1 MSAMAATDAERW
13 PVRVLGPGDLVP
25 ARELSNAAEWN
36 QVDAD
41 WRVFLELGH
50 LMGIDAPG
58 AGLVATAA
66 TLPLGHEF
74 GWISM
79 MIVRADFRRRGLG
92 RQLLAQCIL
101 DLAAQGLVPGLDATP
116 AGRELYQR
124 HEFRD
129 TWAMTRW
136 RSEHAGSAAPAA
148 AIPGLEVRAATAADL
163 DAIVALDTAA
173 FGSSRRSVLARLLQR
188 APWLAALA
196 VRGGAPCGFLLARD
210 GREAF
215 QLGPLVAADPE
226 AAIALLGRT
235 LVLLAGGAYIDVL
248 DRHHEVAAWLAGRG
262 FAPQRRLTRMFYRRD
277 EPYGDARLAVAI
289 AGPELG

>member
-1 MSAMAATDAERW
+1 MATTEPDLWR
-13 PVRVLGPGDLVP
+13 VRVLGPGDLAS
-25 ARELSNAAEWN
+25 ARALSAAADWN

-58 AGLVATAA
+58 HGLVATAA

-92 RQLLAQCIL
+92 RQLLGECIL

-116 AGRELYQR
+116 AGRELYQG

-136 RSEHAGSAAPAA
+136 RCERQRVAAPDAST
-148 AIPGLEVRAATAADL
+148 PGLEVRAATAADL
-163 DAIVALDTAA
+163 DAIAALDHRA
-173 FGSSRRSVLARLLQR
+173 FGANRRSVLARLLER

-196 VRGGAPCGFLLARD
+196 VRAGEPCGFLLARD
-210 GREAF
+210 GREVF
-215 QLGPLVAADPE
+215 QLGPLAATDAE

-235 LVLLAGGAYIDVL
+235 LVLLAGGAYVDVL
-248 DRHHEVAAWLAGRG
+248 DRHHEVAAWLAAHG
-262 FAPQRRLTRMFYRRD
+262 FAPQRRLTRMLYRRD
-277 EPYGDARLAVAI
+277 EPFGDARVAVAI

>member
-1 MSAMAATDAERW
+1 MATTEPAHW

-25 ARELSNAAEWN
+25 ARELSAAADWN

-58 AGLVATAA
+58 HGLVATAA

-74 GWISM
+74 GWIGM
-79 MIVRADFRRRGLG
+79 MVVRTDFRRRGLG
-92 RQLLAQCIL
+92 RQLLGQCIL

-136 RSEHAGSAAPAA
+136 KCERPGIAAPGGAA
-148 AIPGLEVRAATAADL
+148 QGLEVRPATAADL
-163 DAIVALDTAA
+163 DTIAALDHRA
-173 FGSSRRSVLARLLQR
+173 FGSSRRSVLARLLER
-188 APWLAALA
+188 APWLAAIA
-196 VRGGAPCGFLLARD
+196 MRAGGPCGFLLARD

-215 QLGPLVAADPE
+215 QLGPVAATDPE

-235 LVLLAGGAYIDVL
+235 LVLLAGGAYVDVL
-248 DRHHEVAAWLAGRG
+248 DRHHEVAAWLAAHG
-262 FAPQRRLTRMFYRRD
+262 FAPQRRLTRMLYRRD
-277 EPYGDARLAVAI
+277 EAFGDARFAVAI

>member
-1 MSAMAATDAERW
+1 
-13 PVRVLGPGDLVP
+13 VLGPGDLAP
-25 ARELSNAAEWN
+25 ARALSGAAEWN
-36 QVDAD
+36 QTDAD

-58 AGLVATAA
+58 QGLVATAA

-79 MIVRADFRRRGLG
+79 MIVRTDFRRRGLG
-92 RQLLAQCIL
+92 RELLGQCIL

-124 HEFRD
+124 HDFRD

-136 RSEHAGSAAPAA
+136 KCERQGVVAAAPGV
-148 AIPGLEVRAATAADL
+148 PGLEVRPATAADL
-163 DAIVALDTAA
+163 EAIAGLDTRA
-173 FGSSRRSVLARLLQR
+173 FGGSRRSVLTRLLER
-188 APWLAALA
+188 APWLAAVA
-196 VRGGAPCGFLLARD
+196 VRGGEVCGFLLARD

-215 QLGPLVAADPE
+215 QLGPIAATDAD

-235 LVLLAGGAYIDVL
+235 LVLLAGAAYVDVL
-248 DRHHEVAAWLAGRG
+248 DRHHEVATWLAAHG

-277 EPYGDARLAVAI
+277 EPFGDARYAVAI

>member
-1 MSAMAATDAERW
+1 MATTEAESWR
-13 PVRVLGPGDLVP
+13 VRVLGPGDLAP
-25 ARELSNAAEWN
+25 ARALSAAADWN

-41 WRVFLELGH
+41 WRIFLELGH

-58 AGLVATAA
+58 HGLVATAA

-79 MIVRADFRRRGLG
+79 MVVRTDFRRRGLG
-92 RQLLAQCIL
+92 RQLLGQCIL

-136 RSEHAGSAAPAA
+136 KCERPGIAAPGGAA
-148 AIPGLEVRAATAADL
+148 QGLEVRPATAADL
-163 DAIVALDTAA
+163 DTIAALDTSA
-173 FGSSRRSVLARLLQR
+173 FGSSRRSVLARLLER
-188 APWLAALA
+188 APWLAAIA
-196 VRGGAPCGFLLARD
+196 MRAGEPCGFLLARD

-215 QLGPLVAADPE
+215 QLGPVAATDPE
-226 AAIALLGRT
+226 AAIALLWRT
-235 LVLLAGGAYIDVL
+235 LVLLAGGAYVDVL
-248 DRHHEVAAWLAGRG
+248 DRHHEVAAWLAAHG
-262 FAPQRRLTRMFYRRD
+262 FAPQRRLTRMLYRRD
-277 EPYGDARLAVAI
+277 EPFGDARFAVAI

>member
-1 MSAMAATDAERW
+1 MATTETAEW
-13 PVRVLGPGDLVP
+13 PVRALGPGDLAP
-25 ARELSNAAEWN
+25 ARELSTAAEWN

-50 LMGIDAPG
+50 LLGIDAPG
-58 AGLVATAA
+58 HGLVATAA

-74 GWISM
+74 GWVSM
-79 MIVRADFRRRGLG
+79 MVVRADFRRRGLG
-92 RQLLAQCIL
+92 RRLLGQCIL

-116 AGRELYQR
+116 AGRELYQQ
-124 HEFRD
+124 HDFRD

-136 RSEHAGSAAPAA
+136 KCERQGVVATAA
-148 AIPGLEVRAATAADL
+148 AVPELEVRPATAADL
-163 DAIVALDTAA
+163 DTIAALDQRA
-173 FGSSRRSVLARLLQR
+173 FGGRRRSVLARLLER

-196 VRGGAPCGFLLARD
+196 VRGGEPCGFLLARD

-215 QLGPLVAADPE
+215 QIGPIAATDPD

-235 LVLLAGGAYIDVL
+235 QVLLAGGAYVDVL
-248 DRHHEVAAWLAGRG
+248 DRHHEVATWLAAHG
-262 FAPQRRLTRMFYRRD
+262 FAPQRRLTRMLFRRD
-277 EPYGDARLAVAI
+277 EPFGDARLAVAI

>member
-1 MSAMAATDAERW
+1 MAITEADSWR
-13 PVRVLGPGDLVP
+13 VRVLGPGDLAP
-25 ARELSNAAEWN
+25 ARSLSAAADWN

-58 AGLVATAA
+58 HGLVATAA

-74 GWISM
+74 GWIGM
-79 MIVRADFRRRGLG
+79 MVVRTDFRRRGLG
-92 RQLLAQCIL
+92 RQLLSQCIL

-129 TWAMTRW
+129 TWALTRW
-136 RSEHAGSAAPAA
+136 KCERPGIGAPGGAAQ
-148 AIPGLEVRAATAADL
+148 GLEVRPATAADL
-163 DAIVALDTAA
+163 DTIAALDHRA
-173 FGSSRRSVLARLLQR
+173 FGSSRRSVLARLLER
-188 APWLAALA
+188 APWLAAIA
-196 VRGGAPCGFLLARD
+196 MRAGEPCGFLLARD

-215 QLGPLVAADPE
+215 QLGPIVATDPE

-235 LVLLAGGAYIDVL
+235 LVLLAGGAYVDVL
-248 DRHHEVAAWLAGRG
+248 DRHHEVAAWLAAHG
-262 FAPQRRLTRMFYRRD
+262 FAPQRRLTRMLYRRD
-277 EPYGDARLAVAI
+277 EPFGDARFAVAI

>member
-1 MSAMAATDAERW
+1 
-13 PVRVLGPGDLVP
+13 VLGPGDLP
-25 ARELSNAAEWN
+25 SARELSAAADWN

-58 AGLVATAA
+58 HGLVATAA

-79 MIVRADFRRRGLG
+79 MVVRADFRRRGLG
-92 RQLLAQCIL
+92 RQLLGQCIL

-124 HEFRD
+124 HDFRD

-136 RSEHAGSAAPAA
+136 KCERQGVAAASAAV
-148 AIPGLEVRAATAADL
+148 PGLEVRAATAADL
-163 DAIVALDTAA
+163 DAISALDTSA
-173 FGSSRRSVLARLLQR
+173 FGSRRRSVLARLLER

-196 VRGGAPCGFLLARD
+196 VRAGEPCGFLLARD

-215 QLGPLVAADPE
+215 QLGPLVATDAD

-235 LVLLAGGAYIDVL
+235 LVLLAGAAFVDVL
-248 DRHHEVAAWLAGRG
+248 DRHHEVATWLAAHG
-262 FAPQRRLTRMFYRRD
+262 FAPQRRLTRMLYRRD
-277 EPYGDARLAVAI
+277 EPFGDARLAVAI
-289 AGPELG
+289 AGPELA

>member
-1 MSAMAATDAERW
+1 MAATDTALW
-13 PVRVLGPGDLVP
+13 PVRALGPGDLAS
-25 ARELSNAAEWN
+25 ARELSAAADWN

-50 LMGIDAPG
+50 LMGIDAAG
-58 AGLVATAA
+58 HGLVATAA
-66 TLPLGHEF
+66 TLPLGAEH

-79 MIVRADFRRRGLG
+79 MIVRTDFRRRGLG
-92 RQLLAQCIL
+92 RQLLGQCIL

-129 TWAMTRW
+129 TWALTRW
-136 RSEHAGSAAPAA
+136 KRERPGSVARGASAQ
-148 AIPGLEVRAATAADL
+148 GLEIRGAGAADL
-163 DAIVALDTAA
+163 DAIVALDTRA
-173 FGSSRRSVLARLLQR
+173 FGCSRRSVLARLLQR

-196 VRGGAPCGFLLARD
+196 LRDREPRGFLLARD
-210 GREAF
+210 GREAY
-215 QLGPLVAADPE
+215 QLGPIVAADPG
-226 AAIALLGRT
+226 AAIALLERT

-248 DRHHEVAAWLAGRG
+248 DRHHEVATWLAAHG
-262 FAPQRRLTRMFYRRD
+262 FAPQRRLTRMLYRRD
-277 EPYGDARLAVAI
+277 EPFGDARFAVAI